1 MMLLFFL
8 VFGTIMGDHL
18 TDPFYLP
25 DSFIENFKLSS
36 DYESL
41 EEDVEYFNNFG
52 DINIRS

>member
-1 MMLLFFL
+1 MLLFFL